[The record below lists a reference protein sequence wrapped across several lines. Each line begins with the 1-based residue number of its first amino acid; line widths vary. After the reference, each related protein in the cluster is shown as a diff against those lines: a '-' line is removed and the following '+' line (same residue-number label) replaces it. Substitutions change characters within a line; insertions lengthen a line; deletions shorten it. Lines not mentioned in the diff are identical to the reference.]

1 MKTYETE
8 RLLLKPTDL
17 EDAEFILQLL
27 NSESFIKYI
36 GDRNVRTIE
45 DAENY
50 IRNRCFPQF
59 ERLGYGSFTVI
70 LKEDSSKM
78 GTCGVYA
85 RENTDNAPDI
95 GFAFLPQFEGKGYGY
110 ESASFLK
117 NLVKND
123 FNITKLG
130 GITVEY
136 NHASRKLLEK
146 LGLKFQKKFFMDGDP
161 EELLYYEA
169 DI

>member
-1 MKTYETE
+1 MNFYN
-8 RLLLKPTDL
+8 
-17 EDAEFILQLL
+17 F
-27 NSESFIKYI
+27 FFF
-36 GDRNVRTIE
+36 VF
-45 DAENY
+45 
-50 IRNRCFPQF
+50 FP
-59 ERLGYGSFTVI
+59 E
-70 LKEDSSKM
+70 
-78 GTCGVYA
+78 
-85 RENTDNAPDI
+85 
-95 GFAFLPQFEGKGYGY
+95 FEGKGYGY

-161 EELLYYEA
+161 EELLYFEA